1 MKKFSLKRVVEY
13 LRYIYTVQAKNYTWN
28 VLAMFIVPLF
38 FGILNRGESIVTAS
52 GMSLFVYMVAA
63 WVFPV
68 REMWT
73 LRQRGTKVMA
83 MTLPVSTEERWLA
96 MLFNLAVVFPVVA
109 IVTSVLA
116 IVVAK
121 PFDSCDIELGDYI
134 IGHLDGFYLDWTGY
148 VLVQLFASVSLF
160 MAAISRRSI
169 MLTYVIAI
177 VGVILLLYG
186 VVGIAVEREWYINIE
201 ANIEAVELAGK
212 IVYCLFPVVFYA
224 LSYIALKRRQVKW

>member
-1 MKKFSLKRVVEY
+1 
-13 LRYIYTVQAKNYTWN
+13 
-28 VLAMFIVPLF
+28 
-38 FGILNRGESIVTAS
+38 
-52 GMSLFVYMVAA
+52 
-63 WVFPV
+63 
-68 REMWT
+68 
-73 LRQRGTKVMA
+73 
-83 MTLPVSTEERWLA
+83 
-96 MLFNLAVVFPVVA
+96 
-109 IVTSVLA
+109 VLA

-134 IGHLDGFYLDWTGY
+134 IGHLDGFYFDWAGY

-186 VVGIAVEREWYINIE
+186 VVGIAVEREWYINID

-212 IVYCLFPVVFYA
+212 IVYCLLPVVFYA

>member
-1 MKKFSLKRVVEY
+1 MKRVVEY
-13 LRYIYTVQAKNYTWN
+13 LRYIYTVQAKNYAWN

-38 FGILNRGESIVTAS
+38 FGVLNRGESIVTAS

-83 MTLPVSTEERWLA
+83 MTLPVSTEERWVA
-96 MLFNLAVVFPVVA
+96 MLFNLAVLFPVVA

-116 IVVAK
+116 IVIAA

-134 IGHLDGFYLDWTGY
+134 IGHLDGFYFDWEGY

-177 VGVILLLYG
+177 VGIILLLYG

-212 IVYCLFPVVFYA
+212 IVYCLLPVVFYA
-224 LSYIALKRRQVKW
+224 LSYVALKRRQVKW

>member
-134 IGHLDGFYLDWTGY
+134 IGHLYGFYFDWAGY

-186 VVGIAVEREWYINIE
+186 VVGIAVEREWYINID

-212 IVYCLFPVVFYA
+212 IVYCLLPVVFYA

>member
-1 MKKFSLKRVVEY
+1 MGAFSLKRAAEY
-13 LRYIYTVQAKNYTWN
+13 ARYNYTVQAKNYTWN

-38 FGILNRGESIVTAS
+38 FGILNRGSIVTAS

-121 PFDSCDIELGDYI
+121 PFDSFDIELGDYI
-134 IGHLDGFYLDWTGY
+134 ISHLDGFYLDWEGY

-160 MAAISRRSI
+160 MATISRRSI

-177 VGVILLLYG
+177 VCVILLLYG

-201 ANIEAVELAGK
+201 ANIEAVELVGK
-212 IVYCLFPVVFYA
+212 ILYCLLPVVFYV
-224 LSYIALKRRQVKW
+224 LSYVALKRRQVKW

>member
-38 FGILNRGESIVTAS
+38 FGILNREGSIVTAS

-134 IGHLDGFYLDWTGY
+134 IGHLYGFYFDWAGY

-186 VVGIAVEREWYINIE
+186 VVGIAVEREWYINID

-212 IVYCLFPVVFYA
+212 IVYCLLPVVFYA

>member
-1 MKKFSLKRVVEY
+1 MGVFSLKRAVEY
-13 LRYIYTVQAKNYTWN
+13 ARYNYTVQAKNYTWN

-38 FGILNRGESIVTAS
+38 FGILNKGGSIVTAS

-121 PFDSCDIELGDYI
+121 PFDSFDIELGDYI
-134 IGHLDGFYLDWTGY
+134 ISHLEGFYLDWEGY

-160 MAAISRRSI
+160 MATISRRSI

-186 VVGIAVEREWYINIE
+186 VVGIAVEREWYINID

-212 IVYCLFPVVFYA
+212 IVYCLLPVVFYV
-224 LSYIALKRRQVKW
+224 LSYVALKRRQVKW

>member
-38 FGILNRGESIVTAS
+38 FGILNRGGSIVTAS

-134 IGHLDGFYLDWTGY
+134 IGHLYGFYLDWEGY

-186 VVGIAVEREWYINIE
+186 VVGIAVEREWYINID

-212 IVYCLFPVVFYA
+212 IVYCLLPVAFYA

>member
-68 REMWT
+68 REMWM

-134 IGHLDGFYLDWTGY
+134 IGHLYGFYFDWAGY

-212 IVYCLFPVVFYA
+212 IVYCLLPVVFYA

>member
-13 LRYIYTVQAKNYTWN
+13 LRYIYTVQAKNYAWN
-28 VLAMFIVPLF
+28 VLTMLFVPLF
-38 FGILNRGESIVTAS
+38 FGVLNRGGSVVTAS

-121 PFDSCDIELGDYI
+121 PFDSLDIELGDFI
-134 IGHLDGFYLDWTGY
+134 LEHLAGFYFDWEGY

-177 VGVILLLYG
+177 VGVVLLLYG
-186 VVGIAVEREWYINIE
+186 VVGIAVDREWYINIE
-201 ANIEAVELAGK
+201 ANVEAVELAGK
-212 IVYCLFPVVFYA
+212 VIYCLLPVVFYL
-224 LSYIALKRRQVKW
+224 LSYVALKRRQVKW

>member
-52 GMSLFVYMVAA
+52 GMSLFIYMVAA

-134 IGHLDGFYLDWTGY
+134 IGHLYGFYFDWEGY

-212 IVYCLFPVVFYA
+212 IVYCLLPVVFYA

>member
-13 LRYIYTVQAKNYTWN
+13 LRYIYTVQAKNYIWN

-38 FGILNRGESIVTAS
+38 FGILNRGSIVTAS

-121 PFDSCDIELGDYI
+121 PFDSFDIELGDYI
-134 IGHLDGFYLDWTGY
+134 ISHLDGFYLDWEGY

-186 VVGIAVEREWYINIE
+186 VVGIAVEREWYVNIE

-212 IVYCLFPVVFYA
+212 IVYCLLPVVFYA